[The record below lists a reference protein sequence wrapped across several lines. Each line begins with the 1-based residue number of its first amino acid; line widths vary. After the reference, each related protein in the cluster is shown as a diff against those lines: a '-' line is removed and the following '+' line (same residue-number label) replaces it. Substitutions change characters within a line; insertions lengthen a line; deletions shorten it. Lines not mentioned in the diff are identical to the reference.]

1 MKIVQTFWSGGAN
14 PLEKAYGWPL
24 PEYNMMSWVLSCL
37 SLRKYYDDVE
47 LYTDKLGYELLIEK
61 LRLPYT
67 YVHVG
72 MACLVTSMSQS
83 KR

>member
-24 PEYNMMSWVLSCL
+24 SEYNMMSWVLSCL

-72 MACLVTSMSQS
+72 MAC
-83 KR
+83 

>member
-1 MKIVQTFWSGGAN
+1 
-14 PLEKAYGWPL
+14 
-24 PEYNMMSWVLSCL
+24 MMSWVLSCL
-37 SLRKYYDDVE
+37 SLRNYYDDVE

-72 MACLVTSMSQS
+72 MAC
-83 KR
+83 

>member
-37 SLRKYYDDVE
+37 TLRKS
-47 LYTDKLGYELLIEK
+47 
-61 LRLPYT
+61 
-67 YVHVG
+67 
-72 MACLVTSMSQS
+72 CMSGEAGVQNTFNS
-83 KR
+83 PLHPK

>member
-37 SLRKYYDDVE
+37 FLLNDYDQVE
-47 LYTDKLGYELLIEK
+47 LYTDQRGYDVLIEK
-61 LRLPYT
+61 LHLPYT
-67 YVHVG
+67 AVHVVYDDHL
-72 MACLVTSMSQS
+72 CLPQHLV
-83 KR
+83 